1 MKSKKNFSFFPLTL
15 GCSKNQVD
23 IEYLLGELTKEG
35 HLIVED
41 IDRSDFVLIN
51 TCSFINDARVESEKI
66 AKKISKTKKVI
77 LIGCYVQM
85 FKDKVFKIFPNINLF
100 IGTESGQFKDFIL
113 ENLNSK
119 KKLIKL
125 NDNTKIF
132 FSSERYPLN
141 RFHTYIKISE
151 GCFRK
156 CSFCKIPSIRGT
168 LRSKR
173 IEEILKEVENFSKK
187 GFQEFE
193 LISEDSSLYGV
204 DLYKRR
210 MILKLIEK
218 LDKNFPDRLFR
229 LLYVYPDNAINDI
242 VSAIKESK
250 SFIKYIDV
258 PFQHVSYDVLKSMK
272 RENIDVF
279 EISNMIKNSGLILRS
294 SFIVGF
300 PQEKERDFQKLK
312 DFIKRGYIDKLGLF
326 LYSNEN
332 EEIENTI
339 DFSKKIERFNKLIN
353 INKKIAIEKMKANI
367 GKYKNVVFYYSDNEY
382 TYGRLIEDAPDID
395 DIVVT
400 KNKDIEKFKVLKL
413 KIKDVKGYTY
423 FC

>member
-1 MKSKKNFSFFPLTL
+1 
-15 GCSKNQVD
+15 
-23 IEYLLGELTKEG
+23 
-35 HLIVED
+35 
-41 IDRSDFVLIN
+41 
-51 TCSFINDARVESEKI
+51 
-66 AKKISKTKKVI
+66 
-77 LIGCYVQM
+77 
-85 FKDKVFKIFPNINLF
+85 
-100 IGTESGQFKDFIL
+100 
-113 ENLNSK
+113 
-119 KKLIKL
+119 
-125 NDNTKIF
+125 
-132 FSSERYPLN
+132 
-141 RFHTYIKISE
+141 
-151 GCFRK
+151 
-156 CSFCKIPSIRGT
+156 
-168 LRSKR
+168 SKR

-326 LYSNEN
+326 LYSNED
-332 EEIENTI
+332 EEIEDTI

-353 INKKIAIEKMKANI
+353 INKKIAIEKMKAKI